1 MTQGITM
8 IEYKIL
14 YTTHQGG
21 TGSMVLSARSI
32 VEAAEMAEAV
42 QQGLPEMIHEITEI
56 REKEVSDG

>member
-1 MTQGITM
+1 
-8 IEYKIL
+8 
-14 YTTHQGG
+14 
-21 TGSMVLSARSI
+21 MVLSARSI